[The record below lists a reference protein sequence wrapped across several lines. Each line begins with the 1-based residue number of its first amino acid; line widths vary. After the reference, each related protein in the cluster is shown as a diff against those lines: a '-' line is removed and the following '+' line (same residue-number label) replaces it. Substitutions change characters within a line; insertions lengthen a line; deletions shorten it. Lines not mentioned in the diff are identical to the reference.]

1 MKFVE
6 YPDRDL
12 MFLSLADRLTSELGD
27 FLRRHPRATFCVPGG
42 TTPGPV
48 FDVLGDIDLDWGRVS
63 ILPGDERW
71 LPEDAPR
78 SNARLVRNRL
88 MQHKAAAAQFVSLYN
103 GAEAPEDRLDE
114 VTELVK
120 LHLPISVLLLGMG
133 GDMHT
138 ASMIPGAEGTGAA
151 LASDAPVLVPIR
163 VPGAN
168 EARITLSA
176 PVLKEAMKIHV
187 LITGP
192 EKRAVLEKAAK
203 MSAAEAPIRAV
214 LDDATVHWA
223 E

>member
-6 YPDRDL
+6 YPDRDML
-12 MFLSLADRLTSELGD
+12 FLSLADKLTSELGD
-27 FLRRHPRATFCVPGG
+27 FLRREPRATFCVPGG

-78 SNARLVRNRL
+78 SNARLVRSRL

-103 GAEAPEDRLDE
+103 GAETPEARLDDL
-114 VTELVK
+114 TEAVRP
-120 LHLPISVLLLGMG
+120 HLPISVLLLGMG

-138 ASMIPGAEGTGAA
+138 ASIIPGADGTEAA
-151 LASDAPVLVPIR
+151 LAADAPPLVPIR

-176 PVLKEAMKIHV
+176 AVLKEAMKIHV
-187 LITGP
+187 LIIGP
-192 EKRAVLEKAAK
+192 EKRAALEKAAK
-203 MSAAEAPIRAV
+203 TPVAEAPIRAV

>member
-6 YPDRDL
+6 YPDRDML
-12 MFLSLADRLTSELGD
+12 FLSLADKLTSELGD
-27 FLRRHPRATFCVPGG
+27 FLRREPRATFCVPGG

-48 FDVLGDIDLDWGRVS
+48 FD
-63 ILPGDERW
+63 W

-78 SNARLVRNRL
+78 SNARLVRSRL

-103 GAEAPEDRLDE
+103 GAETPEARLDDL
-114 VTELVK
+114 TEAVRP
-120 LHLPISVLLLGMG
+120 HLPISVLLLGMG

-138 ASMIPGAEGTGAA
+138 ASIIPGAEGTEAA
-151 LASDAPVLVPIR
+151 LAADAPPLVPIR

-176 PVLKEAMKIHV
+176 AVLKEAMKIHV
-187 LITGP
+187 LIIGP
-192 EKRAVLEKAAK
+192 EKRAALEKAAK
-203 MSAAEAPIRAV
+203 MPVAEAPIRAV